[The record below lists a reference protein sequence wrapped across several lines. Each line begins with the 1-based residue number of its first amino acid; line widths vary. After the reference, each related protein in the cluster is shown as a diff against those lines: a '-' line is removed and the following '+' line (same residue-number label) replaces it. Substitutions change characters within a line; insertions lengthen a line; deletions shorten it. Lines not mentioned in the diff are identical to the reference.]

1 MPDSM
6 SPAGGPN
13 TTMSRKAQPDEKK
26 LDPAAIDALLKESGT
41 DPAQGLAADEAA
53 RRLEKFGRNELAEK
67 HQSLLLRLF
76 RFFWGPIP
84 WMIEI
89 AAILSAALG
98 HWPDLAIILVMLA
111 VNAVVGFWQD
121 YKADNAIQLL
131 KKRLA
136 ARARVLRDGSWQDI
150 DAAGLVP
157 GDIVRVKMGGIVPAD
172 MTIVKDDYLS
182 VDQSALTGES
192 LPVDRG
198 MGETLFSGSIARL
211 GEATGVVT
219 ETGPRSFFGRT
230 ASLVQKAKGVS
241 HFQRAVLRIGNFL
254 ILVTAALVAFTV
266 IIALYRH
273 DPLFETLQFALIL
286 TVASIPVALPAILS
300 VTMAVGAEKLA
311 ALRAIVA
318 RLVSIEEMAGMDV
331 LCSDKTGTLT
341 KNELTLGDL
350 QPLDGVSAD
359 ELIEAAA
366 LACDPEAPDAIDT
379 AILAGVADKTSLSAF
394 KRVAFHPFDPV
405 SKRAEADLEKD
416 GARLSVAKGAPQV
429 MLDLCEASEEER
441 ARVGK
446 MVDEAAAH
454 GLRMIGVARAAKEG
468 DWTLLG
474 LLPLFD
480 PPREDSA
487 ATIAELR
494 SLGVDVKM
502 ITGDHEAIAR
512 EIAAKLD
519 LGSNILVASD
529 LFGADGN
536 GKASQAEKA
545 VLEAD
550 GFARVF
556 PQHKFEIVE
565 ALQDRGHIVGMTGD
579 GVNDAPA
586 LRQADMGVA
595 VSGATDAA
603 RAAADLV
610 LTAPGLSVI
619 TRAVEEARRIFER
632 MTSYATYRIAETI
645 RVLIFMTLSIAL
657 FNFYPVTAVMVV
669 LLALLNDLSIMM
681 IAYDNAPVAPRPVR
695 WDMTRIRIIAGVLG
709 GYGVIASFGV
719 FLIAR
724 DYLQLPPDVVQ
735 TVVFLKLLVAGH
747 MTIYLTRN
755 EGWLWDRPWPS
766 WKLVVPAELT
776 QLVGTLAAV
785 YGVFMTPIGWKL
797 ALMVWGF
804 AFLEFITSSALKVA
818 VYRLF
823 AHGWRRN
830 RRHLERVESH
840 LYR

>member
-1 MPDSM
+1 
-6 SPAGGPN
+6 
-13 TTMSRKAQPDEKK
+13 
-26 LDPAAIDALLKESGT
+26 
-41 DPAQGLAADEAA
+41 
-53 RRLEKFGRNELAEK
+53 
-67 HQSLLLRLF
+67 
-76 RFFWGPIP
+76 
-84 WMIEI
+84 
-89 AAILSAALG
+89 
-98 HWPDLAIILVMLA
+98 
-111 VNAVVGFWQD
+111 
-121 YKADNAIQLL
+121 
-131 KKRLA
+131 
-136 ARARVLRDGSWQDI
+136 
-150 DAAGLVP
+150 
-157 GDIVRVKMGGIVPAD
+157 
-172 MTIVKDDYLS
+172 
-182 VDQSALTGES
+182 
-192 LPVDRG
+192 
-198 MGETLFSGSIARL
+198 
-211 GEATGVVT
+211 
-219 ETGPRSFFGRT
+219 
-230 ASLVQKAKGVS
+230 
-241 HFQRAVLRIGNFL
+241 
-254 ILVTAALVAFTV
+254 
-266 IIALYRH
+266 
-273 DPLFETLQFALIL
+273 
-286 TVASIPVALPAILS
+286 
-300 VTMAVGAEKLA
+300 
-311 ALRAIVA
+311 
-318 RLVSIEEMAGMDV
+318 
-331 LCSDKTGTLT
+331 
-341 KNELTLGDL
+341 
-350 QPLDGVSAD
+350 
-359 ELIEAAA
+359 
-366 LACDPEAPDAIDT
+366 
-379 AILAGVADKTSLSAF
+379 
-394 KRVAFHPFDPV
+394 PFDPV

-416 GARLSVAKGAPQV
+416 GTRLSVAKGAPQV
-429 MLDLCEASEEER
+429 MLDLCDASEEER
-441 ARVGK
+441 TRVGK

-454 GLRMIGVARAAKEG
+454 GLRMIGVARAAKDD

-529 LFGADGN
+529 LFGEDGN
-536 GKASQAEKA
+536 GKASQAAKA

-586 LRQADMGVA
+586 LKQADMGVA

-830 RRHLERVESH
+830 RRHLERVETH